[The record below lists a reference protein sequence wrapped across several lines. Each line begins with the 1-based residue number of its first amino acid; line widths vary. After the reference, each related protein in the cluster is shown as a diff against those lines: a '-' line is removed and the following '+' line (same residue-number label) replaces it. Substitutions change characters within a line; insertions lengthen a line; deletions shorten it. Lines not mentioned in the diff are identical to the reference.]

1 MIRLRTYLFWALAA
15 QAVPELMAQ
24 NPAQQYAAELKK
36 LTESYLKQL
45 SAKASA
51 EEKAYAEAAALYAKA
66 AEDTA
71 YLGLTAERL
80 GLAMSRAAD
89 LTDGSLSVNHLIH
102 QEIPAYAVRDFSRT
116 KDLFASGLTA
126 EAAYLEN
133 LETLDVEKKKTKAL
147 AEVLESLARKGSV
160 IGFLK
165 EALAFRE
172 AVGKQLPYTNCAL
185 LLSRKNPDQ
194 VQLTATGVYDADSKT
209 CKVPTP

>member
-1 MIRLRTYLFWALAA
+1 MIRLVTYLFCALTGQAA
-15 QAVPELMAQ
+15 LMAQ

-45 SAKASA
+45 AAKAGA
-51 EEKAYAEAAALYAKA
+51 EEKAYADAAALYAKA

-80 GLAMSRAAD
+80 GLAISRAAD

-102 QEIPAYAVRDFSRT
+102 QEIPAYAVRDFTRT
-116 KDLFASGLTA
+116 KDLFESGTTA
-126 EAAYLEN
+126 VAAYLEN
-133 LETLDVEKKKTKAL
+133 LETLEVEKKKTKAL

-165 EALAFRE
+165 EAFAFRQ

-185 LLSRKNPDQ
+185 LISRKNPDQ
-194 VQLTATGVYDADSKT
+194 AQLTATGVYDADSKT
-209 CKVPTP
+209 CKAPTP